1 MLYRDTDGRIRH
13 KGISKDRDDFYA
25 YDGSEYDE
33 EVDESLCDSC
43 INGCKDDFMI
53 VDACSSY
60 KAKS

>member
-1 MLYRDTDGRIRH
+1 MTYMDEYGRIVS
-13 KGISKDRDDFYA
+13 KGKDVDDFYA

-33 EVDESLCDSC
+33 EVDENLCDSR
-43 INGCKDDFMI
+43 INGCKDDSMI